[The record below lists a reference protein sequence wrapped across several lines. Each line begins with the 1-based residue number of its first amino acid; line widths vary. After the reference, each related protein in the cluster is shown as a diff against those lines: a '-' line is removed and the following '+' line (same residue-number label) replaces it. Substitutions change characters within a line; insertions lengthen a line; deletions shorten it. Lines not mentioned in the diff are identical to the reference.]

1 MVSQLLGGLFGTQD
15 QDDEPV
21 RRRRA
26 RDFVDRY
33 ERGDYGQLNDEEV
46 LQNYRAATA
55 HLSPDEYRQ
64 AAKETFRQMSPEQ
77 RRELKRYLKHRS
89 GGRFDAPGEDPD
101 ELARAAEQFQQQ
113 DKDGGLASLFGF
125 GESGNAAGRS
135 AGDTAK
141 GMLDNPVVKV
151 ALAGV
156 AAMAAKRL
164 LDKPA

>member
-15 QDDEPV
+15 QDDEPT

-46 LQNYRAATA
+46 LQNYRATTS

-77 RRELKRYLKHRS
+77 RRELKRYLRHRS
-89 GGRFDAPGEDPD
+89 GGRFDTPGEEPD
-101 ELARAAEQFQQQ
+101 ELAHAAERYRQQ
-113 DKDGGLASLFGF
+113 DQGGLASLFGL
-125 GESGNAAGRS
+125 GDSDDKGGHP

-156 AAMAAKRL
+156 AAMAAKRF
-164 LDKPA
+164 LDKPE

>member
-1 MVSQLLGGLFGTQD
+1 MVSQLLDGLFGTRD
-15 QDDEPV
+15 DDDEPA

-33 ERGDYGQLNDEEV
+33 ERGDYGQLDDDEV
-46 LQNYRAATA
+46 LQNYRATTA
-55 HLSPDEYRQ
+55 HMSPDEYRQ
-64 AAKETFRQMSPEQ
+64 AARETFRQMSPEQ
-77 RRELKRYLKHRS
+77 RRELKRYLRHRS

-101 ELARAAEQFQQQ
+101 ELARAAEQFHQQ
-113 DKDGGLASLFGF
+113 DPGGGLASLFGF
-125 GESGNAAGRS
+125 GDAGDKGRQS

-156 AAMAAKRL
+156 AAMAAKRF
-164 LDKPA
+164 LDKPS